1 MKHEC
6 DSSLRA
12 AYLVERALDVLVR
25 FLFVVC
31 IALIIYALVFVRPT
45 KVARDECARCGGDGK
60 ILIISP
66 ATRTLMYMR
75 CPDCKGTGKKPA
87 RTQNKH
93 HLSDHFTATPLLHN
107 MVTRIWYHR

>member
-12 AYLVERALDVLVR
+12 AYLVERALDALVR

-45 KVARDECARCGGDGK
+45 KVAHNECARCGGDGK
-60 ILIISP
+60 ILIIAP

-93 HLSDHFTATPLLHN
+93 HLSDHFTAIPLLHN
-107 MVTRIWYHR
+107 IVTRTWRYR